1 MTADQC
7 GGDDKSHSS
16 KFADGTAKA
25 CEIQR
30 YSRQKTAQQRNK
42 IASIVFCAAHGRKH
56 QMLVDT
62 PSPEMTAQR
71 SKNKRLT
78 PKYIQRRLQ
87 YGNRKEKAWQTT
99 QAEVI

>member
-16 KFADGTAKA
+16 KFADGASKA

-30 YSRQKTAQQRNK
+30 YSRQKTARQRIKNSK
-42 IASIVFCAAHGRKH
+42 HSGMRRTASEIPP
-56 QMLVDT
+56 MLVGDT

-71 SKNKRLT
+71 SKNNRLT
-78 PKYIQRRLQ
+78 PK
-87 YGNRKEKAWQTT
+87 
-99 QAEVI
+99 